1 MSEIKVYCSNC
12 STEYEVPEE
21 MLGQE
26 AECAVCNQ
34 TFVVEIKQEEESS
47 EGEGTNT
54 VKISRS
60 GIGMMPTVED
70 TFRVNLVDTPTA
82 GASNASNATEKDSD
96 TAEVK
101 TEAAPKKKSWQFWKK

>member
-12 STEYEVPEE
+12 NTEYEVPEE

-34 TFVVEIKQEEESS
+34 TFVVETRQEEE
-47 EGEGTNT
+47 ETEGTNT

-82 GASNASNATEKDSD
+82 SPSGKIVSDEEEAETE
-96 TAEVK
+96 
-101 TEAAPKKKSWQFWKK
+101 EAAEEKPAKKGWKFWKK

>member
-34 TFVVEIKQEEESS
+34 TFVIEIKQEEKSA

-70 TFRVNLVDTPTA
+70 TFRVNLVDTPTV
-82 GASNASNATEKDSD
+82 SSTKSSSDSSEDSEITNETENAA
-96 TAEVK
+96 
-101 TEAAPKKKSWQFWKK
+101 KKKGWQFWKK